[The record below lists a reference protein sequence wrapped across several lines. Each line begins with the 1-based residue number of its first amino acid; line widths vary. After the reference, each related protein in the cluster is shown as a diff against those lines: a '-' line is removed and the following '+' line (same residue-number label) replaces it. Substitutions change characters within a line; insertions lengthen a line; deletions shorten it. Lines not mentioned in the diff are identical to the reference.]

1 MVRILGV
8 LPVPNLAKAIAAA
21 SGTSTASGGLDVF
34 STYLYEGNGSTQTI
48 TNGIDLAG
56 EGGMVWIKD
65 RENANDNLIHDTERG
80 PLDRL
85 VTSATYA
92 EATNPAGKDV
102 TAFNSDGFTLGE
114 NYNGT
119 NYSGFNYVSWT
130 FRKAPRFFDVVTYT
144 GDGTS
149 NRNIAHDLGVAP
161 GMIVVKKTSASGTSW
176 MTWHRSKSGSYLLLN
191 TTGAA
196 VASQQYVF
204 GDDSVAID
212 PTDSVFTLASDGSV
226 NANGAEYV
234 AYLYAH
240 DPLGPSGD
248 GSDGLIAC
256 GSYTGAGADLDIDLG
271 WEPQYAMIKCTS
283 AAATNWVVFDNMRG
297 FLASGDSKDLRPNVS
312 TPEGYNSA
320 IRVNSQ
326 GFTAV
331 NGIDGQVN
339 ASGRDYIYMAIR
351 RPMAVPESGD
361 EVFAIDTMTATDP
374 DFDGTGFPVDFAL
387 MRDID
392 STYDTYARS
401 RLTGTA
407 HLLTNTT
414 AAEGSNAGTT
424 FDFMDGWGS
433 YDYGV
438 LTDMYSWMFKRAPQ
452 FFDVVCYEGDGVAG
466 LTVKHNLG
474 VAPEMMWIKDRDHG
488 SKHWM
493 VYHKDLNIAT
503 HLFLNGTHVPQ
514 TDNAWYGT
522 VPTATQFQVGSY
534 SSINTSAE
542 SFIAYLFATLA
553 GISKVGSYTGNGSNQ
568 TIDCGFSAGARF
580 ILIKRTDST
589 GDWFMW
595 DSERG
600 IVAGNDPR
608 LSLNTTAAEVTSDD
622 SVDPD
627 NSGFIVNQVSATNIN
642 VTSAEYI
649 FLAIA

>member
-21 SGTSTASGGLDVF
+21 SGTSTASGGLNIEDVF

-65 RENANDNLIHDTERG
+65 RGNANSNLIHDTERG
-80 PLDRL
+80 LDKIIRSN
-85 VTSATYA
+85 TTYA

-161 GMIVVKKTSASGTSW
+161 GMIVCK
-176 MTWHRSKSGSYLLLN
+176 RL
-191 TTGAA
+191 
-196 VASQQYVF
+196 
-204 GDDSVAID
+204 
-212 PTDSVFTLASDGSV
+212 DGSDNWGV
-226 NANGAEYV
+226 WHTSEGADGGYLNATNSFGVTLVATGHDDANFVVSSGYGINNANGAEYV

-256 GSYTGAGADLDIDLG
+256 GEYDTDGSGVGNEVDLG
-271 WEPQYAMIKCTS
+271 WEPQYLLVKGTDVNSEWKIMDTMRGLNAIETS
-283 AAATNWVVFDNMRG
+283 GAVDLQANSSNAEAATSFFITATGFKDNG
-297 FLASGDSKDLRPNVS
+297 SFAANKN
-312 TPEGYNSA
+312 
-320 IRVNSQ
+320 
-326 GFTAV
+326 F
-331 NGIDGQVN
+331 
-339 ASGRDYIYMAIR
+339 IYMAIR

-361 EVFAIDTMTATDP
+361 EVFAVGHSGADGDVP
-374 DFDGTGFPVDFAL
+374 DGYQFHSGWPVDFAIQSVTTGSNHL
-387 MRDID
+387 
-392 STYDTYARS
+392 TGA
-401 RLTGTA
+401 RLTGNQGMKTNATDAEEPAYADAFGHMLGWRDWGGAEYPTYYA
-407 HLLTNTT
+407 H
-414 AAEGSNAGTT
+414 
-424 FDFMDGWGS
+424 
-433 YDYGV
+433 
-438 LTDMYSWMFKRAPQ
+438 MFKRAPQ
-452 FFDVVCYEGDGVAG
+452 FFDVVCYEGDGLAGREVAHN
-466 LTVKHNLG
+466 LTV
-474 VAPEMMWIKDRDHG
+474 VPEMMIVKSRTSG
-488 SKHWM
+488 SEHWT
-493 VYHKDLNIAT
+493 VYHSAL
-503 HLFLNGTHVPQ
+503 
-514 TDNAWYGT
+514 
-522 VPTATQFQVGSY
+522 TATSAIWLNLTNDKLVSSTRWNDTEPTDSVFTLGTQGQVNASG
-534 SSINTSAE
+534 N
-542 SFIAYLFATLA
+542 SFIALLFATLA
-553 GISKVGSYTGNGSNQ
+553 GVSKVGSYTGNGSNQ

-580 ILIKRTDST
+580 ILIKRTEIVSS

-600 IVAGNDPR
+600 IVAGTDPH
-608 LSLNTTAAEVTSDD
+608 LSLNTTTAEVTSDD